1 MKNKKFIT
9 KILLCVISMVMIL
22 SATLIPSSAAS
33 SGEYVGAY
41 GNHKVYH
48 TGSFVVRHNGDVLTD
63 KYYHVKGHETYIY
76 YNKTTVYPDMD
87 VDELNWLFGNAFQ
100 DHIYEAI
107 DKVFSDASLYREGH
121 TWSGTV
127 QKPSRCDEI
136 DADEET
142 GYYFCIAA
150 DYTYTFDVETPTY
163 TKVGPM
169 TFRNNRDVVAY
180 ICYSQ
185 NTTDSGNLFKVA
197 KYQ

>member
-87 VDELNWLFGNAFQ
+87 VDELNWLFGNAYQ

-107 DKVFSDASLYREGH
+107 DKVYGDASLYREGH

-180 ICYSQ
+180 IYYRQ
-185 NTTDSGNLFKVA
+185 NTTDSDNIFKVA

>member
-9 KILLCVISMVMIL
+9 KILLCVVSMVMIL

-33 SGEYVGAY
+33 REYVGTY
-41 GNHKVYH
+41 GNHDVYH

-63 KYYHVKGHETYIY
+63 KYYHVKGDTTRMY

-87 VDELNWLFGNAFQ
+87 IDELNWLFGNAYQ

-107 DKVFSDASLYREGH
+107 DKVYGDASLYREGH
-121 TWSGTV
+121 TWSGTPTIP
-127 QKPSRCDEI
+127 KMCDTI
-136 DADEET
+136 YSYDDT

-150 DYTYTFDVETPTY
+150 DYSYTFDVVTPTY

-169 TFRNNRDVVAY
+169 TFRNNKDVVAY
-180 ICYSQ
+180 ICRSQ
-185 NTTDSGNLFKVA
+185 NSTDTGSLFRAA

>member
-33 SGEYVGAY
+33 SGEYVGKY
-41 GNHKVYH
+41 GNHEVYH

-63 KYYHVKGHETYIY
+63 KYYHVKGDTTRMY
-76 YNKTTVYPDMD
+76 YNKTTVYPDMN
-87 VDELNWLFGNAFQ
+87 VDELNWLFGNAYQ

-107 DKVFSDASLYREGH
+107 DKVFADASLYREGH
-121 TWSGTV
+121 TWSGTPTIP
-127 QKPSRCDEI
+127 KMCDTI
-136 DADEET
+136 YSSDET

-150 DYTYTFDVETPTY
+150 DYTYTFDVVTPTY

-169 TFRNNRDVVAY
+169 TFRNNKDVVAY
-180 ICYSQ
+180 ICHSQ
-185 NTTDSGNLFKVA
+185 NSTDTGSLFKVA
-197 KYQ
+197 ERQ